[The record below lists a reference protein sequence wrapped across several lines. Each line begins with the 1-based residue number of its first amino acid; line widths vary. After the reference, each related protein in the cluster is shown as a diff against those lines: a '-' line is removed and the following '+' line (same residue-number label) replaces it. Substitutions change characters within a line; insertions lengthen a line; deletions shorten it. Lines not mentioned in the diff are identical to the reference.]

1 MSNSYETSRS
11 VQDAPPPPP
20 KSGCGCWVWGC
31 LSLVLV
37 VVVGGGVVGWFGYR
51 FVGNQIQH
59 YTSETP
65 QVLPI
70 VEYDEET
77 MVVLETRFED
87 FRTKLKDGEP
97 TDDLVLTA
105 DDINAM
111 ISNNKDLKGKAF
123 VRIEEGQI
131 KGDVTIPTDGIPLA
145 GGRFLNASAT
155 FDVSMD
161 NGVLIVNL
169 ADAEVKGEKVPEQ
182 FLNAMRQENLAKNLY
197 DDVETA
203 KTFRRIESV
212 VVEEGKVVLK
222 VRKESDVKPIAADEV
237 PADDTAAD
245 KGAADNVPAAPFP
258 ADQPAD
264 RPSSGEPGAA
274 VGGGNAAIDQ

>member
-1 MSNSYETSRS
+1 MSNSYETSNP
-11 VQDAPPPPP
+11 VQEAVPPPP

-31 LSLVLV
+31 LTLVLV
-37 VVVGGGVVGWFGYR
+37 TLIGGGLVSWLGYR

-65 QVLPI
+65 QVLPV
-70 VEYDEET
+70 VEYDEPS
-77 MVVLETRFED
+77 MVALETRFEE
-87 FRTKLKDGEP
+87 FRTKLKEGEA

-111 ISNNKDLKGKAF
+111 ITNNKDLKGKAF

-131 KGDVTIPTDGIPLA
+131 KGDITVPTDGIPLA

-182 FLNAMRQENLAKNLY
+182 LLNAMRQENLAKNLY

-212 VVEEGKVVLK
+212 AVEEGKVVLK
-222 VRKESDVKPIAADEV
+222 VRKESVDEPMPADELPTDAA
-237 PADDTAAD
+237 PADDAPANEPTAPPVSGDGAD
-245 KGAADNVPAAPFP
+245 TAGGEA
-258 ADQPAD
+258 
-264 RPSSGEPGAA
+264 SGTAK
-274 VGGGNAAIDQ
+274 